1 MIFKYLAYLKGKSTG
16 IISMWLHL
24 EIDTDIQIQIYSGF
38 VFFFLNP
45 FEAQAGKASN
55 LVSERE
61 QEGG

>member
-1 MIFKYLAYLKGKSTG
+1 
-16 IISMWLHL
+16 MWVYL
-24 EIDTDIQIQIYSGF
+24 EIDTAIQIQIYSGS
-38 VFFFLNP
+38 FFFFNP

>member
-1 MIFKYLAYLKGKSTG
+1 
-16 IISMWLHL
+16 MWVYL
-24 EIDTDIQIQIYSGF
+24 EIDTAIQIQIYSGS
-38 VFFFLNP
+38 FFFFFNP